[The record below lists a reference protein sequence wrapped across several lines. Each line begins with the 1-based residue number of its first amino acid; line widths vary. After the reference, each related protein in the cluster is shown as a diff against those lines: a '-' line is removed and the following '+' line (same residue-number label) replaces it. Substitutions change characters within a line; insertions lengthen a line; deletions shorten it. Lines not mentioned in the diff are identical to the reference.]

1 LHERHYLILTT
12 ATHSL
17 ARNIKEESPYKP
29 ENFAYILRTSSTN
42 LNRSILGLFIEII
55 RDTAED
61 FVSAAPKRKKK
72 EKEEI
77 QLNID
82 RLIL

>member
-1 LHERHYLILTT
+1 LATT
-12 ATHSL
+12 V
-17 ARNIKEESPYKP
+17 I
-29 ENFAYILRTSSTN
+29 
-42 LNRSILGLFIEII
+42 GLFIEII